1 MYTSKF
7 FNMGKVVVTHK
18 INYAMKNNLQFMIED
33 DIGLKRFAVKDWGCL
48 SDEDKTVNN
57 EALQYLDNLYLLGA
71 YQIYKGKIWII
82 TNRISESS
90 NATTVSFPEER

>member
-7 FNMGKVVVTHK
+7 FNMGRVFVTHK
-18 INYAMKNNLQFMIED
+18 INYAMKNNLHFMIED

-48 SDEDKTVNN
+48 SDEDKTINN
-57 EALQYLDNLYLLGA
+57 ETLQYPDNLYLLGA
-71 YQIYKGKIWII
+71 YQTCKGRIWII

-90 NATTVSFPEER
+90 NATTVSCPEER